1 MNSTIKVRITIG
13 NTTVEVEA
21 PPDQLEE
28 AVRNV
33 VAAIKAA
40 GIAAQSEQPQLIPE
54 RKEQRAVTCR
64 RIVEEL
70 LGEGWFS
77 KPRSLGEVASELARR
92 GFSYDRTAIAHV
104 LLDMVREGLMRR
116 EGEARSYL
124 YIESSREKNTQH
136 DTQGTALE

>member
-33 VAAIKAA
+33 VSAIKAA
-40 GIAAQSEQPQLIPE
+40 GIAAQSEQPQIAE
-54 RKEQRAVTCR
+54 RKEQRAMTCR

-104 LLDMVREGLMRR
+104 LLDMVREGIMRR

-124 YIESSREKNTQH
+124 YIESSREKNTQYGA
-136 DTQGTALE
+136 QGAALE